1 MPSCK
6 AFKVPSGAQTLVVTM
21 LEGQAGTQK
30 KNGKRTLKLLLDAFK
45 NRDGCFKP
53 FFVCYV

>member
-6 AFKVPSGAQTLVVTM
+6 AFKVPRGAQTLVVTM
-21 LEGQAGTQK
+21 LEGKAGTPEK
-30 KNGKRTLKLLLDAFK
+30 HEKISVKLLLDAFK

-53 FFVCYV
+53 FLVCYV